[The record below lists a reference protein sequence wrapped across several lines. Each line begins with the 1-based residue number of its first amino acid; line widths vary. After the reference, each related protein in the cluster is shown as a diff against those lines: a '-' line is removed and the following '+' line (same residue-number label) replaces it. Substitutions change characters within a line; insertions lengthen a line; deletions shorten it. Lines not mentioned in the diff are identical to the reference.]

1 MKATASKVNDV
12 DRYIAGFPETTQYLL
27 DQVRATIKKAAPEAE
42 EVISYQMPAYKLHG
56 MLVFFA
62 GYKNHIGFYP
72 GAGGIEAFKK
82 EISIYKN
89 AKGSVQFPLD
99 KKLPLQLITTIVK
112 FRVKQNLEK
121 AALKVKKKK

>member
-1 MKATASKVNDV
+1 MKMPVSKANNV
-12 DRYIAGFPETTQYLL
+12 DSYIAGFPEATQYLL
-27 DQVRATIKKAAPEAE
+27 DELRATIKKAAPDAE
-42 EVISYQMPAYKLHG
+42 EVISYSMPAFKYHG

-82 EISIYKN
+82 EISVYKN

-99 KKLPLQLITTIVK
+99 KKLPLQLVTRIVK